1 MWHGSSL
8 RLRQRLAHLCLLPG
22 LFEAF
27 VDFVPVDD
35 VPPCGEI
42 FRTAVLVF
50 QVIGVLPDIVAED
63 GVVSLRER
71 GILVGGGDDL
81 QLAAVQNEPAPSGAE
96 LLCRGFVELLL
107 KGLEIAEVLLDLLA
121 DFAGGFTS
129 ALRLHNLPEHGV
141 VDVAAAVVADRGA
154 DIFWNIIQVA
164 KQVFGRMLRQVRV
177 LFDGSIQVGDI
188 GLMMLVMVELHGRF
202 INVWFE
208 GGVVIW

>member
-1 MWHGSSL
+1 MIRHHLRRNDAGLAVGASRVGFGCATGWLRVIWERRSGPRSRMWHGSSL

-81 QLAAVQNEPAPSGAE
+81 QLAAVPNEPAPSGAE

-129 ALRLHNLPEHGV
+129 ALH
-141 VDVAAAVVADRGA
+141 
-154 DIFWNIIQVA
+154 FIICQN
-164 KQVFGRMLRQVRV
+164 
-177 LFDGSIQVGDI
+177 
-188 GLMMLVMVELHGRF
+188 MV
-202 INVWFE
+202 W
-208 GGVVIW
+208 